1 MATPFAPSAARV
13 LRGARGAIAGGSDS
27 TRGGARMRFG
37 VVRSAIVV
45 GRARSSRSSRSS
57 LLVTRAGSKYSLVA
71 AGANLPHPDKVDKG
85 GEDAWFAKI
94 GPDGGGAMYLA
105 DGVGGFNEQGVDP
118 GLYARVLTYEAAKAF
133 DAAKKNPLFSPD
145 PVKIMREAQENTKL
159 PGAST
164 CVLVS
169 CDGTKIRAANL
180 GDSGFRVIRGG
191 RVVRAS
197 DPQEHYFNC
206 PYQLAYEPLSEDTD
220 LASDALTYEIDV
232 VPGDLV
238 VLGSDWLFDN
248 VFDEEI
254 AEVATAAAF
263 SVAGAGALSAARASA
278 EALARTARNHAED
291 PLFESPYALDAAKEK
306 ASAGG
311 AKRSGPLGMLNAFAA
326 GAASAVT
333 GKKLGGKMDDITVV
347 VGAVVATDAA
357 KEDIA
362 AAGKLTAKLQ
372 ETADKVRKRAA
383 GEEAKTLRSVNL
395 RNEMDAALKE
405 KVAEKEAKVKAEKA
419 APPEFPKA
427 VIDKMDAATVRK
439 LLEERGLPTSGK
451 IDRLREW
458 LGAVKRK

>member
-1 MATPFAPSAARV
+1 M
-13 LRGARGAIAGGSDS
+13 
-27 TRGGARMRFG
+27 
-37 VVRSAIVV
+37 
-45 GRARSSRSSRSS
+45 
-57 LLVTRAGSKYSLVA
+57 VTRAGSKYSLVA

-238 VLGSDWLFDN
+238 VLGSDGLFDN
-248 VFDEEI
+248 VFDDEI
-254 AEVATAAAF
+254 ADGGDGGGVRP
-263 SVAGAGALSAARASA
+263 SRARARCPPRAPSA

-451 IDRLREW
+451 IDRLRER

>member
-1 MATPFAPSAARV
+1 
-13 LRGARGAIAGGSDS
+13 
-27 TRGGARMRFG
+27 
-37 VVRSAIVV
+37 
-45 GRARSSRSSRSS
+45 
-57 LLVTRAGSKYSLVA
+57 
-71 AGANLPHPDKVDKG
+71 LPHPDKVDKG

-118 GLYARVLTYEAAKAF
+118 GLYAR
-133 DAAKKNPLFSPD
+133 
-145 PVKIMREAQENTKL
+145 IMREAQENTKL

-238 VLGSDWLFDN
+238 VLGSDGLFDN

-291 PLFESPYALDAAKEK
+291 PLFESPYALDA
-306 ASAGG
+306 
-311 AKRSGPLGMLNAFAA
+311 
-326 GAASAVT
+326 
-333 GKKLGGKMDDITVV
+333 
-347 VGAVVATDAA
+347 
-357 KEDIA
+357 
-362 AAGKLTAKLQ
+362 
-372 ETADKVRKRAA
+372 
-383 GEEAKTLRSVNL
+383 
-395 RNEMDAALKE
+395 
-405 KVAEKEAKVKAEKA
+405 
-419 APPEFPKA
+419 
-427 VIDKMDAATVRK
+427 
-439 LLEERGLPTSGK
+439 
-451 IDRLREW
+451 
-458 LGAVKRK
+458 